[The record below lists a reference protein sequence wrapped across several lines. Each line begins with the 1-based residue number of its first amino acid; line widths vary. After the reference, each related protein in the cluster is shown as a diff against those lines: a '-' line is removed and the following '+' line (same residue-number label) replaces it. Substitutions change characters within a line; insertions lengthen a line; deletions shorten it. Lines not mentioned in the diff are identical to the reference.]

1 MQLLDLLL
9 PTRCVVC
16 GQGEEVLCAGCLVGL
31 RRIRGP
37 DVRPVRG
44 ANRVAGVPLLRVCG
58 AACRL
63 RDRQSG
69 GGLRRAHATARG
81 GLEGAGA
88 PLPDGRGRGPRRG
101 SRAATARSRT
111 RARSR
116 RSRPD
121 ALAGPGLGRSRS
133 QRRSRSAGT
142 CRSFR
147 SSGVRG
153 GPRDSAGS
161 TALHA
166 GRTSVRPSEAPVR
179 SRPGSGS
186 STTSTR
192 PARPYW
198 PPRRSSAG
206 PAPAKCTS
214 SRSRGRSVA
223 EDTGLCDRLIR
234 STRRIT

>member
-1 MQLLDLLL
+1 MRRLW
-9 PTRCVVC
+9 PGR
-16 GQGEEVLCAGCLVGL
+16 GGAL
-31 RRIRGP
+31 RRLPGWAPADLRP

-63 RDRQSG
+63 RDRQSR

-81 GLEGAGA
+81 GLEGTGA
-88 PLPDGRGRGPRRG
+88 PLPDWRGRGPRRG
-101 SRAATARSRT
+101 GRAATARSRPC
-111 RARSR
+111 ARSR

-121 ALAGPGLGRSRS
+121 ALAGPGLGRV
-133 QRRSRSAGT
+133 AHGGAFGALAPAV
-142 CRSFR
+142 SFR

-153 GPRDSAGS
+153 GPRGSVGS

-214 SRSRGRSVA
+214 SRSHGRSVA